1 MKNIIRKRNF
11 SSVKLKDIF
20 VILNEDT
27 GNYHVINESSNKIL
41 ELIENQISYT
51 ELLQKFKS
59 YYEIDNERAKQD
71 LDVFLQKAR
80 KLKLVEIN

>member
-1 MKNIIRKRNF
+1 MKNIIHKRNF
-11 SSVKLKDIF
+11 SSVKLKDSF

-41 ELIENQISYT
+41 ELIQNQISYT

-59 YYEIDNERAKQD
+59 YYEIDNYRAKQD
-71 LDVFLQKAR
+71 LDIFLQKAL
-80 KLKLVEIN
+80 KLKLVDIN